1 MARMDIIVNLGA
13 PEDFTAE
20 AAARFIREFL
30 SDPCVISLP
39 YPVRK
44 FIAAMAAKRRSAIYA
59 EMLKGISVEGCHP
72 LRHYTE
78 SLAAK
83 VSAASSNMTVAAYR
97 YGKKNLE
104 ETVNHAREY
113 GFDEFRFIPMFPQNA
128 FSTTASA
135 KREIKRLMR
144 RRERWKF
151 LNSYCDHPL
160 YIKAL
165 AKSMT
170 PFLGKVDAAVATFHS
185 VPLKHTKKT
194 PYVAECQK
202 TVELLKKETGFDNIR
217 IAWQSQ
223 SGHGRWLAPDAVE
236 VVGKLAKEGCKN
248 IAAICPGFACDCTET
263 VVEIGK
269 LLRHEFMREGGKEM
283 FVAPC
288 LNDGDAHAEL
298 FVKLFQEM

>member
-1 MARMDIIVNLGA
+1 MDIIVNLGA
-13 PEDFTAE
+13 PEDLTAE
-20 AAARFIREFL
+20 AASRFIREFL

-39 YPVRK
+39 YPMRK
-44 FIAAMAAKRRSAIYA
+44 FIASMAAKKRAAIYA
-59 EMLKGISVEGCHP
+59 EMLKAICVDGKHP

-83 VSAASSNMTVAAYR
+83 VSAASGHMTVAAYR
-97 YGKKNLE
+97 YGAKNLE
-104 ETVNHAREY
+104 ETVNYAREY
-113 GFDEFRFIPMFPQNA
+113 GFDEFCFIPMFPQNA
-128 FSTTASA
+128 FSTTVSA

-151 LNSYCDHPL
+151 LSSYCDHPL

-165 AKSMT
+165 AKALE
-170 PFLGKVDAAVATFHS
+170 PFLGKVDAVAATFHS
-185 VPLKHTKKT
+185 VPVKHTKKT

-202 TVELLKKETGFDNIR
+202 TVELLKKETGFDNIT
-217 IAWQSQ
+217 IAWQSK
-223 SGHGRWLAPDAVE
+223 SGRGDWLGPGAVE
-236 VVGKLAKEGCKN
+236 VVRKMAKDGRKN

-263 VVEIGK
+263 VVEIGR
-269 LLRHEFMREGGKEM
+269 LLRQEFAGEGGGEM

-288 LNDGDAHAEL
+288 LNDSDAHAEL